1 MITPGKLAK
10 RFGLSRTAL
19 LHYDSIGL
27 LSPSGRDTNGYRYYG
42 ESEERRLEQICTLR
56 AAGLPLKEIQRVLAD
71 PGNTLTGA
79 LEVQLEDLNGQIE
92 RLRNQ
97 QRFIL
102 GLLKTDEARG
112 KIGVMSKALWIS
124 LLDAAGFSEA
134 DRGQWHADFEQQSPD
149 RHQQF
154 LEFLCIPD
162 EEIQTIRA
170 RARARNR

>member
-1 MITPGKLAK
+1 MITPGKLAR

-19 LHYDSIGL
+19 LHYDTIGL
-27 LSPSGRDTNGYRYYG
+27 LRPSSRNANGYRYYD
-42 ESEERRLEQICTLR
+42 EREVRRLEQICSLR

-71 PGNTLTGA
+71 PGNTLTAA
-79 LEVQLEDLNGQIE
+79 LEVRLDELNDHIE

-97 QRFIL
+97 QRFIV
-102 GLLKTDEARG
+102 GLLQTDEARG
-112 KIGVMSKALWIS
+112 RIRVMSKALWIS

-149 RHQQF
+149 KHQQF

-162 EEIQTIRA
+162 DEIATIRS
-170 RARARNR
+170 RARSR